1 MPIKSKPISE
11 ERKRAAAQG
20 RLFSAGARRPAP
32 VEDSSSTSSDDDASQ
47 HSHAKKP
54 AAPPTSKVF
63 VDPNED
69 FAVATKRA
77 ALQEWLY
84 ATGQSV
90 PAPPPKPSANMQSPA
105 APRPRPVATQP
116 PQTATPKPSS
126 TTSITES
133 KPLPD
138 TSPARHRDE
147 AAVATRRTLLDSQL
161 DAKVTVVEEKDSTT
175 ALAEEVPPP
184 RPADAVT
191 DTEEASNPGR
201 RDFLKL
207 LDLFGDEPAK
217 KKATTSASVAEP
229 QLVSPR
235 PASSDPP
242 EQPAATVPHPT
253 QHMTI
258 DQLTEYHFDRLYQ
271 EWVQSEADVRFIA
284 ADEWHRAEAIA
295 VLERAGTTDLATIH
309 QQMRQKDNAHNGN
322 AYGDNLRLQLVH
334 DAALSR
340 LEEYVMSGPFV
351 RRVNQFLHKHHKLF
365 LDTKPARERGE
376 HQHKE
381 YDVWQ
386 NYAQLME
393 QLVVGDLKRSVDD
406 FEEQSFFDKLF
417 EEQEERDAGG
427 AASVDNRRRTV
438 AGLSLEAWEVVLSFM
453 RFEHFCDM
461 MDEYIGVHYGVMGEG
476 GSNVTNVVSA
486 LRRTSPPPLPSSSI
500 SSNGVS
506 KSTATASVAPRTVST
521 PTVGPT
527 RPTGGVSVK
536 SKVAPKK

>member
-54 AAPPTSKVF
+54 ATAPPPKAF

-69 FAVATKRA
+69 FAVASKRA

-90 PAPPPKPSANMQSPA
+90 PAPPPKPSTNMQSPA
-105 APRPRPVATQP
+105 APRPRPVATAVPKETPPPKGTVSLPVKTQP
-116 PQTATPKPSS
+116 TDA
-126 TTSITES
+126 
-133 KPLPD
+133 
-138 TSPARHRDE
+138 SPVRQRDDVE
-147 AAVATRRTLLDSQL
+147 TRRTLLDTQR
-161 DAKVTVVEEKDSTT
+161 DTTAPAQPQATIGVVE
-175 ALAEEVPPP
+175 AMLPL

-191 DTEEASNPGR
+191 DVEEADNPGR
-201 RDFLKL
+201 REFLKL
-207 LDLFGDEPAK
+207 LDLFGDEPPK
-217 KKATTSASVAEP
+217 KKIALSTSSESVKELP
-229 QLVSPR
+229 ESPR
-235 PASSDPP
+235 PSLEAEHPVTSLPN
-242 EQPAATVPHPT
+242 PT

-258 DQLTEYHFDRLYQ
+258 DQLTDYHFDRLYQ
-271 EWVQSEADVRFIA
+271 EWAQSDSDVRFIA

-295 VLERAGTTDLATIH
+295 VMERAGTTDLATIH
-309 QQMRQKDNAHNGN
+309 QQMRQKDNSHGN
-322 AYGDNLRLQLVH
+322 AYSDNLRRQLVH

-340 LEEYVMSGPFV
+340 LEEYVVSGLFV

-365 LDTKPARERGE
+365 LDTKLARERGE

-381 YDVWQ
+381 FDVWQ

-393 QLVVGDLKRSVDD
+393 QLVVGDLKRSVED

-417 EEQEERDAGG
+417 EDQEEQDAGASG
-427 AASVDNRRRTV
+427 AVDSRRRTV

-461 MDEYIGVHYGVMGEG
+461 MDDYIGVHYGVVGEG
-476 GSNVTNVVSA
+476 GSNVTGLVSA
-486 LRRTSPPPLPSSSI
+486 LRRISPPPSASHVGST
-500 SSNGVS
+500 S
-506 KSTATASVAPRTVST
+506 KSGAAPSTSTTAAPRTVST

-536 SKVAPKK
+536 SKVLPKK